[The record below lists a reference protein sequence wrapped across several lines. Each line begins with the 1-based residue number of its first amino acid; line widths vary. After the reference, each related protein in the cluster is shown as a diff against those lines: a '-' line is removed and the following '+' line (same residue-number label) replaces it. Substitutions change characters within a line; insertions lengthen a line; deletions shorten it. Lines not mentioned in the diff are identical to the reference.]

1 MNAIFAASMLRSLT
15 AIVLI
20 FTVLAANFSKH
31 FIYAGFEFNRQY
43 IATTLCE
50 NIDKPMLNCK
60 GKCFLAKKIK
70 EAEEKEKSQE
80 QQSRKNHFQDALIT
94 QKLSISFPDHNFK
107 ATPFELPFDLPQRS
121 GIIFHPP
128 QS

>member
-1 MNAIFAASMLRSLT
+1 MVRSLT
-15 AIVLI
+15 AFILI

-31 FIYAGFEFNRQY
+31 FIYAGFEFNRTY
-43 IATTLCE
+43 IASALCE

-94 QKLSISFPDHNFK
+94 QKLKIDFPDLIIK
-107 ATPFELPFDLPQRS
+107 PIYFELPFDLPQRS

>member
-1 MNAIFAASMLRSLT
+1 MLRSLT
-15 AIVLI
+15 AIILI

-31 FIYAGFEFNRQY
+31 FIYAGFELNRTY
-43 IATTLCE
+43 IATALCE

-70 EAEEKEKSQE
+70 EAEEKEKSEE
-80 QQSRKNHFQDALIT
+80 QRSRKNHFQDALIT
-94 QKLSISFPDHNFK
+94 QRVKVDFPEPIVK
-107 ATPFELPFDLPQRS
+107 PTIVELPFDLPQRS
-121 GIIFHPP
+121 AFVFHPP